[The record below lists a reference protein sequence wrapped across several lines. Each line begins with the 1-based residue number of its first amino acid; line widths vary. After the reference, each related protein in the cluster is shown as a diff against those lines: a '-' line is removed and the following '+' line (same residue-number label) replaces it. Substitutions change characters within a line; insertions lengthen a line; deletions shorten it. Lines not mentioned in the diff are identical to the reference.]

1 MQLVFFSSTFTAPYM
16 YRKIRCGEY
25 CSTFWENFLQ
35 TKQGLKTKGTRV
47 STFQSNVTE
56 NSGYITLRLH
66 APSSSQP
73 SIHPSRH
80 PAHAQSSRP
89 AREQARKEASAA
101 MEYWYPCNGGSGCSK
116 EKRPPLKRGQLK
128 LQIARTLL
136 GSLAAPVAK
145 NRDRGFG
152 R

>member
-1 MQLVFFSSTFTAPYM
+1 M
-16 YRKIRCGEY
+16 
-25 CSTFWENFLQ
+25 
-35 TKQGLKTKGTRV
+35 
-47 STFQSNVTE
+47 
-56 NSGYITLRLH
+56 H
-66 APSSSQP
+66 AP
-73 SIHPSRH
+73 IHPARD
-80 PAHAQSSRP
+80 QSSDSEREKQRREGP
-89 AREQARKEASAA
+89 AQEEGSKQEGNKEGSKQAIGA
-101 MEYWYPCNGGSGCSK
+101 MEHGYPCNGCGK

>member
-1 MQLVFFSSTFTAPYM
+1 
-16 YRKIRCGEY
+16 
-25 CSTFWENFLQ
+25 
-35 TKQGLKTKGTRV
+35 
-47 STFQSNVTE
+47 
-56 NSGYITLRLH
+56 
-66 APSSSQP
+66 
-73 SIHPSRH
+73 
-80 PAHAQSSRP
+80 
-89 AREQARKEASAA
+89 
-101 MEYWYPCNGGSGCSK
+101 MEHGYPCNGCGK

>member
-1 MQLVFFSSTFTAPYM
+1 V
-16 YRKIRCGEY
+16 CE
-25 CSTFWENFLQ
+25 ED
-35 TKQGLKTKGTRV
+35 
-47 STFQSNVTE
+47 
-56 NSGYITLRLH
+56 SGYINHVRI
-66 APSSSQP
+66 ARW
-73 SIHPSRH
+73 SIHPDCD
-80 PAHAQSSRP
+80 QSSERD
-89 AREQARKEASAA
+89 RERESKQGSKQAIGA
-101 MEYWYPCNGGSGCSK
+101 MEHGYPCNGCGK